1 MQSSKSSKC
10 REASGEGGEQ
20 RAHGM
25 ETVITAAL
33 SDLSQLYTLAFLCIC
48 DLSVLWTQVSR
59 NAYGLSPRPFTL
71 LRIPV
76 SAADSH

>member
-48 DLSVLWTQVSR
+48 DLSVL
-59 NAYGLSPRPFTL
+59 
-71 LRIPV
+71 
-76 SAADSH
+76 